1 VPCQEGGSWQRSVGG
16 LALAAEIDDSVEEAR
31 WVRRGSSAE
40 VEATTGEE
48 GPSKQRRS
56 TASASH
62 SSPPEQLPLSSNQ
75 APTRY
80 VSPAC
85 CDLHLDLHVVATVV
99 GVVVAAVGWPA
110 MALFVA
116 LHCLLDVLH
125 IVVAM
130 GVPLVVLRGGL
141 IAASTLTSSFP
152 RPGNSTVSVS
162 TTHHPHGV
170 DTVMGTHFIF
180 GNGLK
185 MLKI

>member
-1 VPCQEGGSWQRSVGG
+1 
-16 LALAAEIDDSVEEAR
+16 
-31 WVRRGSSAE
+31 
-40 VEATTGEE
+40 
-48 GPSKQRRS
+48 
-56 TASASH
+56 
-62 SSPPEQLPLSSNQ
+62 
-75 APTRY
+75 
-80 VSPAC
+80 
-85 CDLHLDLHVVATVV
+85 VVATVV

>member
-1 VPCQEGGSWQRSVGG
+1 V
-16 LALAAEIDDSVEEAR
+16 
-31 WVRRGSSAE
+31 
-40 VEATTGEE
+40 
-48 GPSKQRRS
+48 
-56 TASASH
+56 
-62 SSPPEQLPLSSNQ
+62 
-75 APTRY
+75 
-80 VSPAC
+80 
-85 CDLHLDLHVVATVV
+85 VVAVV

-110 MALFVA
+110 MALFMT

-152 RPGNSTVSVS
+152 RPGNSTINVSM
-162 TTHHPHGV
+162 THHPHGI